1 MKSLDIRTIQ
11 PYVNQTQSI
20 WLPDFS
26 EILDISYD
34 ISGSQLNVLY
44 QYNYELAGTNQKM
57 FNIWLIDSI
66 NIISPPSDFYK
77 FFGSVDKRFSEV
89 NLANSNG
96 GKVITIDTIIKYY
109 IFIEEV
115 KTVAENREEKFNEI
129 LK

>member
-1 MKSLDIRTIQ
+1 MRSLDIRTIQ
-11 PYVNQTQSI
+11 PYVNQNQSI

-57 FNIWLIDSI
+57 FNILLIDSI

-96 GKVITIDTIIKYY
+96 GKVIPIDTIIKYY

>member
-11 PYVNQTQSI
+11 NWVNQTQTI
-20 WLPDFS
+20 WLPDFA

-44 QYNYELAGTNQKM
+44 QYNYELAGTNQKL

-89 NLANSNG
+89 NLANSNN
-96 GKVITIDTIIKYY
+96 GKVIPIDTIIKYY

-115 KTVAENREEKFNEI
+115 KTVAENREEKLNEI
-129 LK
+129 L

>member
-34 ISGSQLNVLY
+34 ISGSQLNILY

-57 FNIWLIDSI
+57 FNIWLIDST

-77 FFGSVDKRFSEV
+77 FFGTTDRRHIEI
-89 NLANSNG
+89 NLANANG
-96 GKVITIDTIIKYY
+96 GRIIPHDEVRKLY
-109 IFIEEV
+109 IFIEEI
-115 KTVAENREEKFNEI
+115 KTIAENREEKFNEI